1 MRSGRRGPHP
11 LTVEKIPFLIEI
23 HSLHPQQYNKHIP
36 SPYNMPS
43 GEIFSF
49 ENSILVLGGSREPHA
64 LSTLRNANPTITSEM
79 WFLL

>member
-1 MRSGRRGPHP
+1 MFRQRRGPHP

-23 HSLHPQQYNKHIP
+23 HPLHPQQYNKHIP
-36 SPYNMPS
+36 YPYNMPS

-49 ENSILVLGGSREPHA
+49 ESSILILGGSREPHA

-79 WFLL
+79 NWSF